1 MKYPKTAR
9 DTLLKI
15 FWIKGS
21 LEDVKIELLFR
32 GAPDDRIYLSGKDI
46 KHIGRHWLITYSA
59 GEIPYHRVLRIYY
72 KDKLVFSRFKEDL
85 IADINKLIKD

>member
-15 FWIKGS
+15 FWIKRS
-21 LEDVKIELLFR
+21 LEDVKVELLFR
-32 GAPDDRIYLSGKDI
+32 GAPNDKVYITGKDI
-46 KHIGRHWLITYSA
+46 KHIGRHWLVTYSA

-72 KDKLVFSRFKEDL
+72 KNKLVFSRFKGEFVEDINDL
-85 IADINKLIKD
+85 IKE